1 MAVQIERLPPV
12 TTTVPQM
19 PQTPQ
24 KTQAPQGAHASVN
37 NPVFNNQQVA
47 QHAVRPAQIAQ
58 PVYVLPE
65 QKNTYTSGWIM
76 ATTSVIIGVLGLIS
90 VFVLNYWTDGG
101 ASLVLGLA
109 GLILAIA
116 SRYRGHMSVAG
127 VALGVMN
134 MLLGVLTVP
143 FEMLLLFLVMMHV

>member
-1 MAVQIERLPPV
+1 M

-19 PQTPQ
+19 PQ
-24 KTQAPQGAHASVN
+24 APQGTPASMN
-37 NPVFNNQQVA
+37 NLAFNSQQVT
-47 QHAVRPAQIAQ
+47 QPAVRPAQFVQ

-65 QKNTYTSGWIM
+65 EKNTYTPGWIM
-76 ATTSVIIGVLGLIS
+76 AMASVIIGVLGLIS

-101 ASLVLGLA
+101 ASLVLGLV
-109 GLILAIA
+109 GLIMAIA
-116 SRYRGHMSVAG
+116 SRHRGHMRVAG

-134 MLLGVLTVP
+134 MLLGILTVP

>member
-1 MAVQIERLPPV
+1 M

-19 PQTPQ
+19 PQALPE
-24 KTQAPQGAHASVN
+24 APSSVN
-37 NPVFNNQQVA
+37 NPVFNSQQVA
-47 QHAVRPAQIAQ
+47 QSAVRPAQFVQ

-65 QKNTYTSGWIM
+65 EKNTYNARWIM
-76 ATTSVIIGVLGLIS
+76 AMTSVIIGVLGLIS

-116 SRYRGHMSVAG
+116 SRYRGNMGAAG
-127 VALGVMN
+127 IALGVMN

-143 FEMLLLFLVMMHV
+143 FEMLLLVLVMMHV

>member
-1 MAVQIERLPPV
+1 M
-12 TTTVPQM
+12 TTTVPQVS
-19 PQTPQ
+19 
-24 KTQAPQGAHASVN
+24 QALQEAPSSVN
-37 NPVFNNQQVA
+37 NPVFNSQQVA
-47 QHAVRPAQIAQ
+47 QSAVRPAQFVQ

-65 QKNTYTSGWIM
+65 EKNTYNARWIM
-76 ATTSVIIGVLGLIS
+76 AMTSVIIGVLGLIS

-101 ASLVLGLA
+101 ASLVLGLV

-116 SRYRGHMSVAG
+116 SRYRGYMSVAG

-143 FEMLLLFLVMMHV
+143 FEMLLLVLVMMHV

>member
-1 MAVQIERLPPV
+1 M

-19 PQTPQ
+19 
-24 KTQAPQGAHASVN
+24 TQAPQGTPASMN
-37 NPVFNNQQVA
+37 NSAFNSQQVA
-47 QHAVRPAQIAQ
+47 QPAVRPAQFVQ

-65 QKNTYTSGWIM
+65 EKNTYTPGWIM
-76 ATTSVIIGVLGLIS
+76 AMTSVIIGVLGLIS

>member
-1 MAVQIERLPPV
+1 M

-19 PQTPQ
+19 PQ
-24 KTQAPQGAHASVN
+24 APQGTPASMN
-37 NPVFNNQQVA
+37 NSAFNSQQVT
-47 QHAVRPAQIAQ
+47 QPAVRPAQFVQ

-65 QKNTYTSGWIM
+65 EKNTYTPGWIM
-76 ATTSVIIGVLGLIS
+76 AMASVIIGVLGLIS
-90 VFVLNYWTDGG
+90 VFALNYWTDGG

-109 GLILAIA
+109 GLIMAIA
-116 SRYRGHMSVAG
+116 SRHRGHMRVAG

-134 MLLGVLTVP
+134 MLLGILTVP

>member
-1 MAVQIERLPPV
+1 M

-24 KTQAPQGAHASVN
+24 GAPASVN

-47 QHAVRPAQIAQ
+47 QPAVRPVPFVQ

-65 QKNTYTSGWIM
+65 EKDTHTVGWVIAM
-76 ATTSVIIGVLGLIS
+76 ISVVIGALGTIS
-90 VFVLNYWTDGG
+90 VFVLNHQTGGG

-109 GLILAIA
+109 GLIMAVA
-116 SRYRGHMSVAG
+116 SRHRGHMRVAG

-134 MLLGVLTVP
+134 MLLGILFRP
-143 FEMLLLFLVMMHV
+143 FEMLLFVMAMMGV

>member
-1 MAVQIERLPPV
+1 M

-24 KTQAPQGAHASVN
+24 KTQAPQGAPASVN
-37 NPVFNNQQVA
+37 NQVFNSQQVV
-47 QHAVRPAQIAQ
+47 QHVVRPAQIAQ
-58 PVYVLPE
+58 PVYVLPD
-65 QKNTYTSGWIM
+65 QKNTYTPGWIM
-76 ATTSVIIGVLGLIS
+76 AMTSVIIGVLGLIS

-101 ASLVLGLA
+101 ASLLLGLT
-109 GLILAIA
+109 GWVLAIA
-116 SRYRGHMSVAG
+116 SRHRGHMRVAG

-143 FEMLLLFLVMMHV
+143 FEMLLLILVMMHV

>member
-1 MAVQIERLPPV
+1 M

-19 PQTPQ
+19 PQAPQ
-24 KTQAPQGAHASVN
+24 KTQPPQGAPSSSVN
-37 NPVFNNQQVA
+37 NPVFNSQQVV

-65 QKNTYTSGWIM
+65 QKNTYTPGWIM
-76 ATTSVIIGVLGLIS
+76 AITSVIIGVLGLIS

>member
-1 MAVQIERLPPV
+1 M

-19 PQTPQ
+19 PQ
-24 KTQAPQGAHASVN
+24 APQGTPASMN
-37 NPVFNNQQVA
+37 NSAFNSQQVT
-47 QHAVRPAQIAQ
+47 QPAVRPAQFVQ

-65 QKNTYTSGWIM
+65 EKNTYTPGWIM
-76 ATTSVIIGVLGLIS
+76 AMASVIIGVLGLIS

-109 GLILAIA
+109 GLIMAIA
-116 SRYRGHMSVAG
+116 SRHRGHMRVAG

-134 MLLGVLTVP
+134 MLLGILTVP

>member
-1 MAVQIERLPPV
+1 M

-19 PQTPQ
+19 PQIPQ
-24 KTQAPQGAHASVN
+24 KTQAPQGAPASVN
-37 NPVFNNQQVA
+37 NQVFNSQQVV
-47 QHAVRPAQIAQ
+47 QHVVRPAQIAQ

-65 QKNTYTSGWIM
+65 QKNTYTPGWIM
-76 ATTSVIIGVLGLIS
+76 AMTSVIIGVLGLIS
-90 VFVLNYWTDGG
+90 VFVLNYLTGGG

-116 SRYRGHMSVAG
+116 SRYRGHMSVAS

>member
-1 MAVQIERLPPV
+1 M

-19 PQTPQ
+19 AQTPQ
-24 KTQAPQGAHASVN
+24 GAPSSSVN
-37 NPVFNNQQVA
+37 NPALNSQQVA
-47 QHAVRPAQIAQ
+47 QPAVRPAQFVQ

-65 QKNTYTSGWIM
+65 EKNTYTPGWIM
-76 ATTSVIIGVLGLIS
+76 AMTSVIIGVLGLIS

>member
-1 MAVQIERLPPV
+1 M

-24 KTQAPQGAHASVN
+24 GAPASVN

-47 QHAVRPAQIAQ
+47 QPAVRPVPFVQ

-65 QKNTYTSGWIM
+65 EKDTHTVGWVIAM
-76 ATTSVIIGVLGLIS
+76 ISVVIGALGTIS
-90 VFVLNYWTDGG
+90 VFVLNHQTGGG

-109 GLILAIA
+109 GLIVALA
-116 SRYRGHMSVAG
+116 SCHRGHMRVAG

-134 MLLGVLTVP
+134 MLLGILFRP
-143 FEMLLLFLVMMHV
+143 FEMLLFVMAMMGV

>member
-1 MAVQIERLPPV
+1 M
-12 TTTVPQM
+12 TTTVPQL
-19 PQTPQ
+19 PQVPQ
-24 KTQAPQGAHASVN
+24 KTQPPQGAPDSVN
-37 NPVFNNQQVA
+37 NQVFNSQQVV
-47 QHAVRPAQIAQ
+47 QHVVRPAQIAQ

-65 QKNTYTSGWIM
+65 EKNTYTPGWIM
-76 ATTSVIIGVLGLIS
+76 AMTSVIIGVLGLIS

>member
-1 MAVQIERLPPV
+1 M

-24 KTQAPQGAHASVN
+24 KTQTPQGAPASVN
-37 NPVFNNQQVA
+37 NQVFNSQQVV
-47 QHAVRPAQIAQ
+47 QHVVRPAQIAQ

-65 QKNTYTSGWIM
+65 EKNTYTPGWIM
-76 ATTSVIIGVLGLIS
+76 AMTSVIIGVLGLIS

-101 ASLVLGLA
+101 ASLLLGLT
-109 GLILAIA
+109 GWVLAIA
-116 SRYRGHMSVAG
+116 SRHRGHMRVAG

-134 MLLGVLTVP
+134 MLLGILTVP
-143 FEMLLLFLVMMHV
+143 FEMLLLILVMMHV

>member
-1 MAVQIERLPPV
+1 M

-19 PQTPQ
+19 PQAPQ
-24 KTQAPQGAHASVN
+24 KTQPPQGAPSSSVN
-37 NPVFNNQQVA
+37 NPAFNSQQVA
-47 QHAVRPAQIAQ
+47 QQAVRPAQFVQ

-65 QKNTYTSGWIM
+65 HENTHTQGWIIAM
-76 ATTSVIIGVLGLIS
+76 TSVIIGVLGLIS

-101 ASLVLGLA
+101 ASIVLGFV

-116 SRYRGHMSVAG
+116 SRYRGHMRVAG

-134 MLLGVLTVP
+134 MLLGILARP
-143 FEMLLLFLVMMHV
+143 FEMLLFVMVMMHV

>member
-1 MAVQIERLPPV
+1 M

-19 PQTPQ
+19 PQ
-24 KTQAPQGAHASVN
+24 APQGAPFSSVN
-37 NPVFNNQQVA
+37 NPVFNSQQVV

-65 QKNTYTSGWIM
+65 QKNTYTPGWIM
-76 ATTSVIIGVLGLIS
+76 AMTSVIIGVLGLIS

-116 SRYRGHMSVAG
+116 SRYRGHMNVAG

-143 FEMLLLFLVMMHV
+143 FEMLLLILVMMHV